1 MDLHGFFSSPRR
13 VRSVGEKCPGGF
25 GCLAGKPPGWTGTL
39 IAVDWQG
46 VSIRFPW
53 GWRVG
58 SYPKECMKTA
68 TPSPPRKLV

>member
-1 MDLHGFFSSPRR
+1 MDFCSSPRR

-46 VSIRFPW
+46 VSAIDSH
-53 GWRVG
+53 GVG
-58 SYPKECMKTA
+58 GLGLIPKNA
-68 TPSPPRKLV
+68 